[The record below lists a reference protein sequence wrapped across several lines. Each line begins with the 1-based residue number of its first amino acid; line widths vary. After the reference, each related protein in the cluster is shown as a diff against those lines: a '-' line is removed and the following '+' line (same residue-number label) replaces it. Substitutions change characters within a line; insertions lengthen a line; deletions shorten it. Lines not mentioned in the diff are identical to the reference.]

1 VSATNIEVNP
11 ELLADAMRLLGTRT
25 KKDTVNTALREVV
38 QRLKRLEALEHM
50 TARAERGE
58 LDSAMR
64 AYEARKSAQR
74 SGA

>member
-1 VSATNIEVNP
+1 MGATNIEVNP
-11 ELLADAMRLLGTRT
+11 ELLADAMRLLGTKT

-38 QRLKRLEALEHM
+38 QRLKRLEALERM

-58 LDSAMR
+58 LDPAIR

-74 SGA
+74 SAA